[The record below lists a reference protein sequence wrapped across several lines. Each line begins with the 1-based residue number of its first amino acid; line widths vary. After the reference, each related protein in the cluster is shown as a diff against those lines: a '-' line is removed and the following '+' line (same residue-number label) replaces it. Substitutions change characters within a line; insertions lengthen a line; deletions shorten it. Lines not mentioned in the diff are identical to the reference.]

1 MFVRW
6 KMTPNPIVIDPDVS
20 LLEALHLMKINNIRR
35 LPVVAHGRLVGI
47 VTERDLRESP
57 SLRASSLSIYELNY
71 LLAKTPV
78 KEVMTKDP
86 ITVDP
91 NTTIEEAAVIMR
103 DNQISGLPVVE
114 DGKIVGIITETDLFD
129 MLVRLLGFRRGIRF
143 TLFLENKIG
152 AIADLAEIFRKLN
165 INIISIVAF
174 EPVGREYEK
183 EGNVV
188 VRIETEDID
197 EVSSALES
205 SGIKVVHI
213 SR

>member
-6 KMTPNPIVIDPDVS
+6 RMTPNPIVIDPETSILD
-20 LLEALHLMKINNIRR
+20 ALHIMKEKKVRR
-35 LPVVAHGRLVGI
+35 LPVVAHGKLVGI

-57 SLRASSLSIYELNY
+57 SLRATSLSIFELNY

-78 KEVMTKDP
+78 SEVMTKDP
-86 ITVDP
+86 ITVTPD
-91 NTTIEEAAVIMR
+91 TTIEDAAVIMR

-114 DGKIVGIITETDLFD
+114 DGKVVGIVTETDIFD
-129 MLVRLLGFRRGIRF
+129 MLVKLLGFRKGARF
-143 TLFLENKIG
+143 TLHIENRVG
-152 AIADLAEIFRKLN
+152 AVADLANIFKDLG

-174 EPVGREYEK
+174 EEEREE

-188 VRIETEDID
+188 VRVDTKDTEK
-197 EVSSALES
+197 VVSALKS
-205 SGIKVVHI
+205 AGIKVIHF